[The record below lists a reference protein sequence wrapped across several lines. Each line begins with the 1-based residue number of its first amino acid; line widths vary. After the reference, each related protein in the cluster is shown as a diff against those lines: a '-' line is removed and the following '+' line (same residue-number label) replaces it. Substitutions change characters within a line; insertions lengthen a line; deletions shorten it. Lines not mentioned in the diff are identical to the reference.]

1 MKLWISLILAAIL
14 VVWLY
19 TKWVKSQAY
28 RKIEREGAARA
39 KEDVEA
45 AIAIAEE
52 VDEKSKDIAADELD
66 AMRVSRRSRTS
77 N

>member
-66 AMRVSRRSRTS
+66 AMRVSRCSRTS